1 MNKKLVIGIIVAVAI
16 IALIVGGYFIFTP
29 KTKNEANKTLDLPAI
44 STSIKETGFKEMSMM
59 DIDSTVLASVF
70 QINEDEVEEFVGKM
84 PMMNVQASMYLIV
97 KAKEEK
103 LEDVKQKV
111 EAYGISY
118 EEQWARYLPAQYEL
132 VQNRK
137 IGTIG
142 NYVYMIV
149 AENAEDLVTLIK

>member
-1 MNKKLVIGIIVAVAI
+1 M
-16 IALIVGGYFIFTP
+16 Y
-29 KTKNEANKTLDLPAI
+29 
-44 STSIKETGFKEMSMM
+44 
-59 DIDSTVLASVF
+59 
-70 QINEDEVEEFVGKM
+70 
-84 PMMNVQASMYLIV
+84 SMYLIV
-97 KAKEEK
+97 KAKDEK

-118 EEQWARYLPAQYEL
+118 EEQWARYLPEQYEL